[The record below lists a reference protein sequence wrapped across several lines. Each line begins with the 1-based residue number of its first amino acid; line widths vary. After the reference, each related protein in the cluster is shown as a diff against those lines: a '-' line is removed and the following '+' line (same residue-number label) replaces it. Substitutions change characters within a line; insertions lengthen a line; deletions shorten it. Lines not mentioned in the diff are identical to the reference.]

1 LSISLSILRRNPATG
16 KLQLR
21 RPELTITID
30 ARLFNPLPALVFS
43 QRRLQIRACRAR
55 ARSAAADPT
64 VQLWFLQIRARP
76 P

>member
-1 LSISLSILRRNPATG
+1 MGEIRVDPPFAAA
-16 KLQLR
+16 
-21 RPELTITID
+21 ID
-30 ARLFNPLPALVFS
+30 ALLFNPLPALVFS